1 MRSSLVALAVCLLVV
16 PPSLAINLFSFNR
29 IQHLKDLDLRLAKTV
44 DSNHPQQLS
53 PVILVP
59 GDGGSRIDAELN
71 KTERAEFWCD
81 YTSSQFYDIWLNK
94 EQLAP
99 WDIDCWA
106 DNLRLVYNQ
115 ETRKTSNSPG
125 VKIRFP
131 GWGYAETVEWIDTSH
146 AAVSAYY
153 VNLANV
159 LVQNGYH
166 RGVSIRGAPYDFRKA
181 PNENIHFPIK
191 MRYLVEETYAINNN
205 TPVTLIVHSYGGP
218 MTLNFLHQMTQEW
231 KDKYIKRMISLAGAW
246 GGSVKS
252 LKVYTLGED
261 FNSKFVRSAPVKLML
276 TSTPSLAYL
285 MPSPL
290 FWKPDQVLISTAKKT
305 YTVNDYQEFYDGI
318 NHPEGWEMYK
328 DVLPYVKNFSPPG
341 VEVQCY
347 YGSDVQ
353 TIEKLDYGS
362 SSDLTDSPTLVYGDG
377 DGTVNLQSLE
387 ACKNWIGQQDQPVN
401 TTTYPKADHMGILAN
416 VDVLRDLITLLAGGK

>member
-16 PPSLAINLFSFNR
+16 PPSWAINLFSFNR

-328 DVLPYVKNFSPPG
+328 DVLPYIKNFSPPG

>member
-1 MRSSLVALAVCLLVV
+1 MRSSLVALAVCLLVA
-16 PPSLAINLFSFNR
+16 PPSWAINLFSFNR

-305 YTVNDYQEFYDGI
+305 YTVNDYQEFYDAI

-328 DVLPYVKNFSPPG
+328 DVLPYIKNFSPPG

-362 SSDLTDSPTLVYGDG
+362 SSDLTDSPTLFYGDG